1 MTSPAKLAQ
10 HRYGTP
16 GAVVLGLCLSGV
28 LQAQT
33 LYKCTG
39 ADGKTAFSDLPCPS
53 TAAKQETRGLPS
65 SGEAA
70 ADAELVRRFGARP
83 EDVAALRARCR
94 AGERDLCR
102 ELERMSGSGTSTI
115 SEDSERAERRARER
129 KDALERERPL
139 CRKGEQAACD
149 RVQQL
154 LSEERPSVQPSD
166 EYSRSPRRRR

>member
-1 MTSPAKLAQ
+1 MIRL
-10 HRYGTP
+10 
-16 GAVVLGLCLSGV
+16 GATGLGLCLAGV

-33 LYKCTG
+33 MYKCTG

-53 TAAKQETRGLPS
+53 TAAKQETRALPS

-70 ADAELVRRFGARP
+70 ADAELARRYGMAP
-83 EDVAALRARCR
+83 EQIATARARCR
-94 AGERDLCR
+94 AGDRALCR
-102 ELERMSGSGTSTI
+102 ELERMSGSGTSTT
-115 SEDSERAERRARER
+115 SEDSARAERRALER

-166 EYSRSPRRRR
+166 EYPRSPRRRR

>member
-1 MTSPAKLAQ
+1 MSRL
-10 HRYGTP
+10 
-16 GAVVLGLCLSGV
+16 GALGLGLCFAGG

-33 LYKCTG
+33 MYKCTG

-53 TAAKQETRGLPS
+53 TAAKQETRIVPS
-65 SGEAA
+65 SGDAE
-70 ADAELVRRFGARP
+70 ADAELGRRYGMAP
-83 EDVAALRARCR
+83 EQIAAVRARCR
-94 AGERDLCR
+94 AGDRALCR
-102 ELERMSGSGTSTI
+102 ELERMSGSGTTT
-115 SEDSERAERRARER
+115 SEDSARAERRAMER